1 VKIFSSKTKV
11 FQFIFKLGIL
21 IFITYIAIAHQLQGV
36 MGAPPIHSFCPF
48 GGLASLFK
56 LVSQGSYIHKIFP
69 ATMVLFGS
77 TVVMAI
83 LFGRGFCGWICPL
96 GLLQEFFTYI
106 GRKLRINQNRM
117 PAGLDSKFKYIK
129 YVGLVVIIYFSWRTG
144 SLVFNNYDPWAA
156 YAHIPEGFGELY
168 DEFLVGTIFLVVGMV
183 GSLWVP
189 QNWCR
194 YFCPMGAFLGILSKI
209 SPTRIVRDSDACINC
224 DLCSKVCPVALDVSH
239 GEVVSKSECY
249 QCGDCLA
256 VCPVDGA
263 LQLKIIKRKRI
274 APIVYG
280 LIIIVLFFGSI
291 YGAKALKVWRVG
303 FSSIHEA
310 VTNEDGERDPV
321 LIKGSMTLNQ
331 IEAEFNIPASLIK
344 KRLELPES
352 VSGDMFLK
360 KIAHEYN
367 VGVDN
372 IRAVVIEILMERKR
386 DEQSPD

>member
-1 VKIFSSKTKV
+1 MKIFPNKTKK
-11 FQFIFKLGIL
+11 FQFIFKIGIL

-36 MGAPPIHSFCPF
+36 MGAPPIHAFCPF
-48 GGLASLFK
+48 GGLASLFNF
-56 LVSQGSYIHKIFP
+56 VSQGTYIHKIFP

-83 LFGRGFCGWICPL
+83 LLGRGFCGWICPL

-106 GRKLRINQNRM
+106 GRKLNIKQNRM
-117 PAGLDSKFKYIK
+117 PARLDGVLKYLK
-129 YVGLVVIIYFSWRTG
+129 YVGLIVIIYFSWKTG

-168 DEFLVGTIFLVVGMV
+168 DEFLIGTIFLVVGVV

-209 SPTRIVRDSDACINC
+209 SLTKIVRNRDICTNC
-224 DLCSKVCPVALDVSH
+224 KLCSKVCPVALDVSEK
-239 GEVVSKSECY
+239 EVVSKSECY

-256 VCPVDGA
+256 ICPVEGA
-263 LQLKIIKRKRI
+263 LQLKLTKRKKI
-274 APIVYG
+274 TPIIYG
-280 LIIIVLFFGSI
+280 VIIIVLFFGSI
-291 YGAKALKVWRVG
+291 YTAKALKIWRVG

-310 VTNEDGERDPV
+310 VTDEYGKRNTD

-331 IEAEFNIPASLIK
+331 VEAEFNIPASQIK
-344 KRLELPES
+344 KRLNLPES
-352 VSGDMFLK
+352 VGGDVFLK
-360 KIAHEYN
+360 KIAHEYD

-372 IRAVVIEILMERKR
+372 IRAVVSEILKEREK
-386 DEQSPD
+386 D